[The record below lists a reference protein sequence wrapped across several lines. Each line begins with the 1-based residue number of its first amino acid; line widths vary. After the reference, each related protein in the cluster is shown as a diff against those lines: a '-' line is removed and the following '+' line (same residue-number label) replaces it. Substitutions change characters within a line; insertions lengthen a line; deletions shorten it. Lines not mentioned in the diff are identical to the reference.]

1 MISILTICLNEEEL
15 INQCL
20 DYATS
25 GIADEVVIVDG
36 GSTDK
41 TVRYIRDH
49 IKTSSVP
56 IRLTINPMP
65 PSFADQRNFA
75 KALCK
80 GDWILHLDVDEK
92 YTPNLALEI
101 DDLTKIEVQR
111 LGYSF
116 PTYHL
121 IQDEQHFSNTDVDPH
136 IRLFRNIPELKYYRE
151 VHEYLKY
158 NDIILHPHPQG
169 MDNFTSSIIYY
180 TDKFRLLHYTQLRS
194 PEDKEKKWRRYE
206 QFVNGSAEAGI
217 PISKD
222 TFVGVYGGPVF
233 DIPKEMLE

>member
-15 INQCL
+15 IRQCL
-20 DYATS
+20 EYATS
-25 GIADEVVIVDG
+25 GIADEVVVVDG

-41 TVRYIRDH
+41 TVKYIHEQARS
-49 IKTSSVP
+49 SSVP
-56 IRLTINPMP
+56 IKLTINPMP

-75 KALCK
+75 KDLCK
-80 GDWILHLDVDEK
+80 GDWILHLDADEK
-92 YTPNLALEI
+92 YTLNLGRELNE
-101 DDLTKIEVQR
+101 LTSPDVR
-111 LGYSF
+111 WLGYSF

-151 VHEYLKY
+151 IHEYLKY

-194 PEDKEKKWRRYE
+194 QEDKEKKWNRYE
-206 QFVNGSAEAGI
+206 KFAEGSAKAGI
-217 PISKD
+217 PISRELF
-222 TFVGVYGGPVF
+222 TEPYGGPVYE
-233 DIPKEMLE
+233 IPKEMLE